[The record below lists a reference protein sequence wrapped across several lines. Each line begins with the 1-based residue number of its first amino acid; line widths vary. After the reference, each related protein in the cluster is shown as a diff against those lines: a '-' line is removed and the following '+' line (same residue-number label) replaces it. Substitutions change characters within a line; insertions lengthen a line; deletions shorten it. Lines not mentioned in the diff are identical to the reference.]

1 MRTEVKI
8 ALGLFAVGATLK
20 HLLSTPEFISGLL
33 IGLSLF
39 FMIIG
44 LLPENF
50 YQKVKTNQTQKLSY
64 LKKILGM
71 NQ

>member
-8 ALGLFAVGATLK
+8 GLGLFAMVTALK
-20 HLLSTPEFISGLL
+20 HFFSVPEFFSGLS

-39 FMIIG
+39 FMIFG
-44 LLPENF
+44 LFPENF
-50 YQKVKTNQTQKLSY
+50 YQKVKRNQTQKLSY
-64 LKKILGM
+64 LKKILRI

>member
-8 ALGLFAVGATLK
+8 ALGLFAMGLTLK
-20 HLLSTPEFISGLL
+20 YLLSAPEFITGLL
-33 IGLSLF
+33 IGLSLC

-50 YQKVKTNQTQKLSY
+50 YRKVNTNQTQKLSH
-64 LKKILGM
+64 LKRILGM